1 MMDLRDF
8 TYRGIS
14 VGKVNNPATQREG
27 IYIYTRPKKFVGPD
41 RLDLL
46 LMCLLDGYKYKLGPS
61 GEIWLVLP
69 LKTKYG
75 PILNGIA
82 RAYYELQTRKTPL
95 TEGQQQ
101 LVKEFNQ

>member
-1 MMDLRDF
+1 MMVIRDF
-8 TYRGIS
+8 TYRGKR
-14 VGKVNNPATQREG
+14 VGTIKNPATQREG
-27 IYIYTRPKKFVGPD
+27 IYIHTTPKKVVD
-41 RLDLL
+41 RDQLDLL
-46 LMCLLDGYKYKLGPS
+46 LMCLLDGYKYNLGPS
-61 GEIWLVLP
+61 GEICLVLP

-101 LVKEFNQ
+101 LVEEFNQ